1 LQFIKPLKSFGAG
14 NVLLQV
20 ALPKAFFALILWLSD
35 RLMRECPICKSCF
48 PDDVNHCPNDGEPTT
63 QSIEGE
69 PVLDGRYLLEKRLGQ
84 GGMGVVFKARHVFLK
99 TQHAIKVILPD
110 LVGNDPMLVTRF
122 RQEALAAAAIRHQN
136 IIAVT
141 DFGVARG
148 KMPFLVMEFV
158 SGESLHDVLAREKA
172 LSPVRA
178 IEIMSPICAGVAAA
192 HRQGIVHRDLKPL
205 NVMIQEGL
213 PINEA
218 VKILDFGLAKIK
230 SGELLG
236 SFVQAKTTGL
246 MGSPYYMAP
255 EQWADE
261 EPDAQSDVYSLG
273 VLFFQMLAGDVPFK
287 GNSFPAIMKKHVS
300 ELPPPFSDYKVQIPP
315 QIEAVV
321 RHALEKDRHNR
332 TKSVEDFINE
342 LRAALTASTSG
353 LKQTVLGTTPG
364 LIPPTG
370 SLPTEKLTSASI
382 RLQTDPPHA
391 SVFINGS
398 FIGASDNTGKLVIE
412 GVPPVV
418 HRIRISHDGFQDW
431 ENDLDCQSGSVTAHA
446 TLKNLLTTTAMS
458 PGEQQN
464 LEQRDIGIR
473 TTRDGAQQVTGFDT
487 SVPHPQKPGGATQV
501 LQQGKGTRPLEDV
514 AVASD
519 VHAQSQQIASSPD
532 MQASQNWQATNP
544 MMHSTIAPAPPSKLP
559 VVLSLVALAVVIGF
573 VGVFGIYKFV
583 IEPRMANSNGP
594 ITSRQTPTPVP
605 KGTPD
610 MAFVKGGK
618 FMIGRNG
625 SRLEEG
631 PPYEVNVKDFFMD
644 KTEVTN
650 SEYFDFVIN
659 TGYTP
664 PQGWMDGKA
673 PPGQENFPVVFVSLE
688 DAEKFAEWRSKKY
701 GVRYRLPTEQEWEY
715 AARNGAKQTLY
726 PWGNDLDKNKAII
739 GTALRAVGSVP
750 GGADDWGVMDL
761 IGNVEEWTSTQ
772 IFSYPGSKATIDPEK
787 AKDVYVTRGS
797 NFAVQDWKFTLYDS
811 PAEVTSTLRIGRKKD
826 DKRAYLGFRL
836 VRSATVN

>member
-1 LQFIKPLKSFGAG
+1 
-14 NVLLQV
+14 
-20 ALPKAFFALILWLSD
+20 
-35 RLMRECPICKSCF
+35 MRECPICKSCF
-48 PDDVNHCPNDGEPTT
+48 PDDVNNCPNDGEPTA

-158 SGESLHDVLAREKA
+158 NGESLHDVLAREKA
-172 LSPVRA
+172 LSPARA
-178 IEIMSPICAGVAAA
+178 IEIMAPICAGVAAA

-205 NVMIQEGL
+205 NVMFQQDL

-218 VKILDFGLAKIK
+218 IKILDFGLAKIK

-236 SFVQAKTTGL
+236 SFVQAQTTGL

-261 EPDAQSDVYSLG
+261 EPDAQADVYALG

-300 ELPPPFSDYKVQIPP
+300 EMPPSFSDYNVQVPP

-321 RHALEKDRHNR
+321 RHALEKDRYNR
-332 TKSVEDFINE
+332 TKSVEDFIHE
-342 LRAALTASTSG
+342 LRGALTASTSG
-353 LKQTVLGTTPG
+353 LNQTILGTVGTTPG

-370 SLPTEKLTSASI
+370 ALPTEKLTSASI
-382 RLQTDPPHA
+382 QLQTNPPHA
-391 SVFINGS
+391 SVFINNN
-398 FIGASDNTGKLVIE
+398 FIGASDNTGKLVID
-412 GVPPVV
+412 GVPLAV
-418 HRIRISHDGFQDW
+418 HRIRVSHDGFQDW
-431 ENDLDCQSGSVTAHA
+431 ENELDCQSGSVMATAA
-446 TLKNLLTTTAMS
+446 LKNLLTTNVMS
-458 PGEQQN
+458 QGEQQN
-464 LEQRDIGIR
+464 LEQSDRGRR
-473 TTRDGAQQVTGFDT
+473 TTTDGGQQIPGFETKT
-487 SVPHPQKPGGATQV
+487 SHPKTSGGATQM

-514 AVASD
+514 VVATD
-519 VHAQSQQIASSPD
+519 TDAQSQQIASNPN
-532 MQASQNWQATNP
+532 MQASQNWQMTNP
-544 MMHSTIAPAPPSKLP
+544 MMHSTMAPAPASKLP
-559 VVLSLVALAVVIGF
+559 MVISLVALAVVVGF
-573 VGVFGIYKFV
+573 VGLFGLYKFV
-583 IEPRMANSNGP
+583 IEPRLTNTGGP
-594 ITSRQTPTPVP
+594 TTPRQTPTPVP

-610 MAFVKGGK
+610 MAFIKGGK
-618 FMIGRNG
+618 FMMGRNG
-625 SRLEEG
+625 SRIEEG
-631 PPYEVNVKDFFMD
+631 PPYEVTVKDFFMD

-650 SEYFDFVIN
+650 SEYFDFVID
-659 TGYTP
+659 TGHSP
-664 PQGWMDGKA
+664 PQGWIDNKA

-688 DAEKFAEWRSKKY
+688 DAEKFADWRSKKY

-726 PWGNDLDKNKAII
+726 PWGNDLDTNKAFIA
-739 GTALRAVGSVP
+739 TTMRAVGSVP
-750 GGADDWGVMDL
+750 GGANEWGVMDL
-761 IGNVEEWTSTQ
+761 IGNASEWTSSPAY
-772 IFSYPGSKATIDPEK
+772 FYPGNKTPFDSER
-787 AKDVYVTRGS
+787 AKDVYMYRGGY
-797 NFAVQDWKFTLYDS
+797 AQLPGWKFTLEGS
-811 PAEVTSTLRIGRKKD
+811 PAEVTSTLRMGTLKEQK
-826 DKRAYLGFRL
+826 LVHLSFRL
-836 VRSATVN
+836 VRSATAQ

>member
-1 LQFIKPLKSFGAG
+1 
-14 NVLLQV
+14 
-20 ALPKAFFALILWLSD
+20 
-35 RLMRECPICKSCF
+35 MRECPICKSCF

-158 SGESLHDVLAREKA
+158 NGESLHDVLAREKA
-172 LSPVRA
+172 LPPARA
-178 IEIMSPICAGVAAA
+178 IEIMAPICAGVAAA

-205 NVMIQEGL
+205 NVMFQQDL
-213 PINEA
+213 PINESI
-218 VKILDFGLAKIK
+218 KILDFGLAKIK

-236 SFVQAKTTGL
+236 SFVQAQTTGL

-261 EPDAQSDVYSLG
+261 EPDAQSDVYALG

-300 ELPPPFSDYKVQIPP
+300 EQPPPLSDYGIQIPP

-321 RHALEKDRHNR
+321 RHALEKSRDNR
-332 TKSVEDFINE
+332 TKSVEDFIHE
-342 LRAALTASTSG
+342 LRGALTASTSG
-353 LKQTVLGTTPG
+353 LNQTIVGTVGTSPT

-370 SLPTEKLTSASI
+370 ALATDKLTSASI
-382 RLQTDPPHA
+382 QLHTNPPHA

-398 FIGASDNTGKLVIE
+398 FIGASDDTGKLVIQ
-412 GVPPVV
+412 GVPLTV

-431 ENDLDCQSGSVTAHA
+431 ENELDCQSGAVIANA
-446 TLKNLLTTTAMS
+446 TLKNLLTTNVMS
-458 PGEQQN
+458 PNEQQN
-464 LEQRDIGIR
+464 IEQSNVVAK
-473 TTRDGAQQVTGFDT
+473 TFPDGKRQVSGSETNT
-487 SVPHPQKPGGATQV
+487 PTQKKTGGATQA
-501 LQQGKGTRPLEDV
+501 LQQGKGTRPLEDIVV
-514 AVASD
+514 ATD
-519 VHAQSQQIASSPD
+519 TQAQQVSSNPN
-532 MQASQNWQATNP
+532 MQASQNWQMTNP
-544 MMHSTIAPAPPSKLP
+544 MMHTMAPAPASKLP
-559 VVLSLVALAVVIGF
+559 MVVSLMALAVVVGFIGL
-573 VGVFGIYKFV
+573 FGLYKFV
-583 IEPRMANSNGP
+583 IEPRISNNGGP
-594 ITSRQTPTPVP
+594 TTPRQTPTPVP

-610 MAFVKGGK
+610 MAFIKGGK
-618 FMIGRNG
+618 FMMGRNG
-625 SRLEEG
+625 SRIEEG
-631 PPYEVNVKDFFMD
+631 PPHEVTVKDFFMD
-644 KTEVTN
+644 KTEITN
-650 SEYFDFVIN
+650 SEYFDFVL
-659 TGYTP
+659 TGHPP

-701 GVRYRLPTEQEWEY
+701 GVSYRLPTEQEWEY
-715 AARNGAKQTLY
+715 AARNGANDTLY
-726 PWGNDLDKNKAII
+726 PWGNKFEKGNAVI
-739 GTALRAVGSVP
+739 ASSMRAVGSVP
-750 GGADDWGVMDL
+750 GGANQWGVMDL
-761 IGNVEEWTSTQ
+761 IGNAEEWTSTK
-772 IFSYPGSKATIDPEK
+772 IFSYPGSEAVINPEK
-787 AKDVYVTRGS
+787 AKDVYATRGS
-797 NFAVQDWKFTLYDS
+797 SYAAPDWKYNQSDGLPGD
-811 PAEVTSTLRIGRKKD
+811 VTSTFRTARKRD